1 MSAGSHDPQADDIN
15 RACKSHNA
23 VMGVVS
29 GRNLYLMTIRQADL

>member
-15 RACKSHNA
+15 RACKSHSA

-29 GRNLYLMTIRQADL
+29 SWAATYIS